1 MKRYVAFDFLRGCAI
16 MGVIGFHILN
26 QAYNKDQAL
35 ESAVDSMNI
44 PFILLAMLL
53 YFLGSFF
60 PLFIAL
66 SGLVNII
73 SVDGQWNKMISK
85 DSSPEGIKLAY
96 KTILTGQIIRG
107 LFVVFMGYFSEVILN
122 GGLLDAILQETDIL
136 NKMVQTFFFTQILVM
151 IGLGVII
158 VSSVYL
164 TLLKKGKTKQEIT
177 KIFWL
182 ISLSILVLT
191 PIMIEILKF
200 LPDFWDRPG
209 NTWQSRNFF
218 LNLLYVILTP
228 LVIDFNPLFPNLAAM
243 FIGSIIG
250 FTISSGKIDKKF
262 LKSMSNK
269 ALLMFFIGTILR
281 VLGVALSL
289 PFDEYNVPEF
299 LVTTGGSLI
308 VMLLVI
314 YYIDFRGKGEKFAKK
329 TTFFRRFG
337 IMTLTLW
344 CIQWLVVIPVYLIQ
358 TIANLITHTAE
369 SWLDGPILNEGLNG
383 YELIGVIFIVLMFYH
398 LILWSWQKIQ
408 FKWSLEWITVK
419 LLSSKREDAGLRL
432 TETLTNTQSI
442 VQASEKDVETGGI
455 YEEKTRGK
463 MLAIYFLRFLEIL
476 GLSFIFFLPD
486 LLIALEVFA

>member
-26 QAYNKDQAL
+26 QAYPADAAL
-35 ESAVDSMNI
+35 ESAVNNMNI

-85 DSSPEGIKLAY
+85 DSSPEGIKIAY
-96 KTILTGQIIRG
+96 KTILTSQIIRG
-107 LFVVFMGYFSEVILN
+107 LFVVFMGYFSEVVLN
-122 GGLLDAILQETDIL
+122 GGLLDLILQQTDIL
-136 NKMVQTFFFTQILVM
+136 DKMVRAFFFTQILVM

-158 VSSVYL
+158 VSFVYL

-182 ISLSILVLT
+182 ISLIILVLT
-191 PIMIEILKF
+191 PIMITLLNL
-200 LPDFWDRPG
+200 LPDFWDRPA
-209 NTWQSRNFF
+209 NTWQTRNFF
-218 LNLLYVILTP
+218 MNLLYIILTP

-250 FTISSGKIDKKF
+250 FTISSGNIDKKF
-262 LKSMSNK
+262 IKSMGNK
-269 ALLMFFIGTILR
+269 ALLMFFIGTIIR
-281 VLGVALSL
+281 SLGVGLSL

-308 VMLLVI
+308 LMLLVI
-314 YYIDFRGKGEKFAKK
+314 YYIDFRGKGDKFAKK

-344 CIQWLVVIPVYLIQ
+344 CIQWLVVIPVYIVQ
-358 TIANLITHTAE
+358 TIANLITHTSE
-369 SWLDGPILNEGLNG
+369 NWLDGPILNEGLNG
-383 YELIGVIFIVLMFYH
+383 YQLIGLVFIVIMFYH
-398 LILWSWQKIQ
+398 LILWLWQKVQ
-408 FKWSLEWITVK
+408 FKGSLEWITVK

-432 TETLTNTQSI
+432 TETLTNTQSL
-442 VQASEKDVETGGI
+442 AKTSDKDTDLRNK
-455 YEEKTRGK
+455 YEEKSRGV
-463 MLAIYFLRFLEIL
+463 MLIIYLIRFLEIL
-476 GLSFIFFLPD
+476 GLSFIFFLPE
-486 LLIALEVFA
+486 LLIAL